1 VRVPID
7 LKVLSKFG
15 KVRMTAS
22 DFRDLCSSIGVTV
35 TMTNQIERGFY
46 YCVERQHHIA
56 LSTKLSRSQIS
67 FVIWHEVA
75 HLLQN
80 YRARRPIAAFSNVEP
95 DKASEKLA
103 DVFALIALRPD
114 HIKITRPLDFVR
126 MIMETE
132 DNSH

>member
-1 VRVPID
+1 
-7 LKVLSKFG
+7 
-15 KVRMTAS
+15 MTAS
-22 DFRDLCSSIGVTV
+22 DFRDLCSAAGLTV

-46 YCVERQHHIA
+46 YCIEGKHYIA

-80 YRARRPIAAFSNVEP
+80 YHARKPIAAFSNVEP

-103 DVFALIALRPD
+103 DVFAMIALRPD
-114 HIKITRPLDFVR
+114 HIKITRPHDFLR
-126 MIMETE
+126 MILETE
-132 DNSH
+132 YEN